1 VKYICRHSQQQIACL
16 PVVPIGKQVQI
27 RNVVVCHLSVGRCK
41 YAFRSTPASGSPA
54 RCAPL
59 PKPRIS
65 ACSTFNSPKADR
77 RPFKLPLQLG
87 ELPIEPA
94 QAIHSR
100 FDDDERR
107 RKAAIDATR
116 SEHFVQEIRRI
127 CKK

>member
-1 VKYICRHSQQQIACL
+1 MSSFVICRLVAANML
-16 PVVPIGKQVQI
+16 FVQ
-27 RNVVVCHLSVGRCK
+27 RR
-41 YAFRSTPASGSPA
+41 PSGSPA

-65 ACSTFNSPKADR
+65 ACSTFNSPKAER

-100 FDDDERR
+100 FDDDKRR

-116 SEHFVQEIRRI
+116 SEYFARDQVDLQ
-127 CKK
+127 K